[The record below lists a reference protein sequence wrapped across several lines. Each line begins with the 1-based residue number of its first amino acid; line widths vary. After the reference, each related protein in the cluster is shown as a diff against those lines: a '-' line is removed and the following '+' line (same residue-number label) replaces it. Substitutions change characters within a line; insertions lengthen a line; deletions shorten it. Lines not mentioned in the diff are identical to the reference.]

1 MTLRL
6 FEMIACATTLIACST
21 EPKVE
26 LDDALNAISQES
38 FEATTRYLADDAR
51 KVSLPITSSNL

>member
-6 FEMIACATTLIACST
+6 FAMIACATTLIACST

-26 LDDALNAISQES
+26 LDDALPQQLS
-38 FEATTRYLADDAR
+38 FVHLGHACKT
-51 KVSLPITSSNL
+51 LPH